1 MKLAPSDLDQ
11 TAVPTIEPFWKAT
24 SGDVAGRPAF
34 ESETTGDQDPTPT
47 RTEAAARLLEPSNSF
62 HTAT

>member
-11 TAVPTIEPFWKAT
+11 TAVATMGPFMKAT
-24 SGDVAGRPAF
+24 SGDMADLPAF
-34 ESETTGDQDPTPT
+34 ESKTTGDQDPTPT

-62 HTAT
+62 HAAT